1 MFEAY
6 NDAHNFNVDSFVEK
20 MSFIEEDNFFEDD
33 FVSFLD
39 SDTTDTN
46 LFDED

>member
-6 NDAHNFNVDSFVEK
+6 NDVHNFNVDSFVEK

-33 FVSFLD
+33 FSSLLS
-39 SDTTDTN
+39 SDASDAT

>member
-6 NDAHNFNVDSFVEK
+6 NDVHNFNVDSFVEK

-33 FVSFLD
+33 FVSMLD
-39 SDTTDTN
+39 ANTTDTT